1 MPFKKIQRRVSG
13 PGAYCNNYLQNSQEN
28 SEFLQLYQNQLHQS
42 SVNVG
47 YGNIVFGSN
56 NSAQPT
62 TVNCG
67 SATTTLVDKSSQR
80 TDPELINNTYNNLD
94 KASSVP
100 DENNLNFNLVKNSAK
115 SLSANNCSGAHKSVV
130 TIGGANSTENGNNGY
145 QPKYHKSDRSNNLN
159 TPATSNVTE
168 HQYVLSDLNDN
179 SNNSVRN
186 SPLFGGCKSVLQQA
200 HSLNNSNK
208 PSLNKSALLS
218 SCQGSFHSLQG
229 GLNSDNSIHVQ
240 QYGSNISSPN
250 SSSNAAAAANSQQQS
265 TSIAHLHH
273 QQLLHQR
280 QGCSITPAES
290 LNGSGTLVF
299 GRSRINSNSD
309 SINNKNNNFNKL
321 NYDKKCSS
329 SGANINIHSNN
340 RNKSNNNNNSV
351 NISSSSSSNHQSE
364 TNQLK
369 SIIELNTQV
378 SELNSKNFE
387 FNRQLS
393 APTENNNNQNNPNC
407 YSNSVYNLYSNHIL
421 SQYYTGSPNTNS
433 LNRTKKK
440 RSFKLNGR
448 LFNAASTDSI
458 RFHSN
463 LLSQNENDLRVS
475 IDNTC
480 TDSLVT
486 ALDDEALLI
495 NDYINDMAKSKVHF
509 DDVSLYGTPK
519 EEPLPS
525 IPPSTEKP
533 SSNFLKNQLQ
543 AWFQPTDNRLAMK
556 LFGSKKALVKERIR
570 QKTSGHWVIH
580 PCSSFRFYWDLCMLL
595 LLVANLIILPVAIS
609 FFNDDLST
617 RWIAFN
623 CLSDTI
629 FLVDIVVNFR
639 TGIMQQDNAEQVIL
653 DPKLIAKHYLKTWFF
668 LDLISSIPLDYI
680 FLIFNQDFSDS
691 FQILHAGR
699 ALRILR
705 LAKLLSLVRLLRLS
719 RLVRY
724 VSQWEEVYFLNMA
737 SVFMRIFNLICMML
751 LIGHWSGCL
760 QFLVPMLQG
769 FPSNSWVAINEL
781 QEAYWLEQYSWALF
795 KAMSHMLCIGYG
807 RFPPQSLTDMW
818 LTMLSMI
825 SGATCYA
832 LFLGHATNLIQSLDS
847 SRRQYREKVK
857 QVEEYMAYR
866 KLPRDM
872 RQRIT
877 EYFEHRYQGKFFDE
891 ECILGELSEKLRE
904 DVINYN
910 CRSLVA
916 SVPFFANADS
926 NFVSDVV
933 TKLRYE
939 VFQPG
944 DIVIKEG
951 TIGSKMYFIQEGIV
965 DIVMANG
972 EVATSLSDGSYF
984 GEICLLTNARR
995 VASVRAETYCNLFS
1009 LSVDHFNAVLDQYP
1023 LMRKTMETVAAERL
1037 NKIGKNPNIMSH
1049 KEESESANAE
1059 TNQISAVVNALAVE
1073 AENNLNNLSD
1083 ESGSLKKVHSDLS
1096 LAELNQSL
1104 RMSLPRPKSG
1114 EFRALFEGS
1123 SP

>member
-1 MPFKKIQRRVSG
+1 MSMRSLHRRVSHPCHG
-13 PGAYCNNYLQNSQEN
+13 IENRHVAKHEKRPSQKLETSWPFSLEGEGGGGRSVTGAGGGGGGGGGRRAPSLR
-28 SEFLQLYQNQLHQS
+28 L
-42 SVNVG
+42 VNG
-47 YGNIVFGSN
+47 R
-56 NSAQPT
+56 
-62 TVNCG
+62 
-67 SATTTLVDKSSQR
+67 ATTGV
-80 TDPELINNTYNNLD
+80 
-94 KASSVP
+94 
-100 DENNLNFNLVKNSAK
+100 
-115 SLSANNCSGAHKSVV
+115 SLHTS
-130 TIGGANSTENGNNGY
+130 STE
-145 QPKYHKSDRSNNLN
+145 
-159 TPATSNVTE
+159 
-168 HQYVLSDLNDN
+168 
-179 SNNSVRN
+179 SVR
-186 SPLFGGCKSVLQQA
+186 SP
-200 HSLNNSNK
+200 
-208 PSLNKSALLS
+208 
-218 SCQGSFHSLQG
+218 
-229 GLNSDNSIHVQ
+229 
-240 QYGSNISSPN
+240 
-250 SSSNAAAAANSQQQS
+250 
-265 TSIAHLHH
+265 HH
-273 QQLLHQR
+273 QQQAGNNNC
-280 QGCSITPAES
+280 QAGNNPAANNHPR
-290 LNGSGTLVF
+290 LNKD
-299 GRSRINSNSD
+299 D
-309 SINNKNNNFNKL
+309 SIK
-321 NYDKKCSS
+321 
-329 SGANINIHSNN
+329 
-340 RNKSNNNNNSV
+340 
-351 NISSSSSSNHQSE
+351 IS
-364 TNQLK
+364 
-369 SIIELNTQV
+369 IENT
-378 SELNSKNFE
+378 
-387 FNRQLS
+387 
-393 APTENNNNQNNPNC
+393 
-407 YSNSVYNLYSNHIL
+407 
-421 SQYYTGSPNTNS
+421 
-433 LNRTKKK
+433 
-440 RSFKLNGR
+440 
-448 LFNAASTDSI
+448 
-458 RFHSN
+458 
-463 LLSQNENDLRVS
+463 
-475 IDNTC
+475 NTC

-486 ALDDEALLI
+486 ALDDETLLI
-495 NDYINDMAKSKVHF
+495 TDFLGDTGNEMNYKGSGKVHF
-509 DDVSLYGTPK
+509 GVDDVSLYGTPK
-519 EEPLPS
+519 EELGPGLPGQEVKQS
-525 IPPSTEKP
+525 
-533 SSNFLKNQLQ
+533 FLKNQLQ
-543 AWFQPTDNRLAMK
+543 ALFQPTDNKLAMK
-556 LFGSKKALVKERIR
+556 LFGSKKALMKERIR
-570 QKTSGHWVIH
+570 QKAAGHWVIH

-629 FLVDIVVNFR
+629 FLIDIVVNFR

-653 DPKLIAKHYLKTWFF
+653 DPKLIAKHYLRTWFF

-680 FLIFNQDFSDS
+680 FLIFNQFQDFSES

-781 QEAYWLEQYSWALF
+781 QDSFWLEQYSWALF

-866 KLPRDM
+866 KLPREM

-891 ECILGELSEKLRE
+891 ELILGELSEKLRE

-944 DIVIKEG
+944 DIIIKEG

-1023 LMRKTMETVAAERL
+1023 LMRRTMESVAAERL
-1037 NKIGKNPNIMSH
+1037 NKIGKNPNLVTQR
-1049 KEESESANAE
+1049 EEDLGSESKTIN
-1059 TNQISAVVNALAVE
+1059 AVVNALAE
-1073 AENNLNNLSD
+1073 QAAHASASE
-1083 ESGSLKKVHSDLS
+1083 ESVHSM
-1096 LAELNQSL
+1096 ELRTL
-1104 RMSLPRPKSG
+1104 PACLLPRPKS
-1114 EFRALFEGS
+1114 ENNFASQELTREGRRIFHKS
-1123 SP
+1123 DTFHKDSYQ

>member
-1 MPFKKIQRRVSG
+1 MCCARYTSYLFRRVVK
-13 PGAYCNNYLQNSQEN
+13 YTC
-28 SEFLQLYQNQLHQS
+28 
-42 SVNVG
+42 
-47 YGNIVFGSN
+47 
-56 NSAQPT
+56 
-62 TVNCG
+62 
-67 SATTTLVDKSSQR
+67 
-80 TDPELINNTYNNLD
+80 ELAGRESD
-94 KASSVP
+94 A
-100 DENNLNFNLVKNSAK
+100 DM
-115 SLSANNCSGAHKSVV
+115 SLK
-130 TIGGANSTENGNNGY
+130 
-145 QPKYHKSDRSNNLN
+145 Q
-159 TPATSNVTE
+159 
-168 HQYVLSDLNDN
+168 
-179 SNNSVRN
+179 
-186 SPLFGGCKSVLQQA
+186 
-200 HSLNNSNK
+200 
-208 PSLNKSALLS
+208 
-218 SCQGSFHSLQG
+218 
-229 GLNSDNSIHVQ
+229 
-240 QYGSNISSPN
+240 
-250 SSSNAAAAANSQQQS
+250 
-265 TSIAHLHH
+265 
-273 QQLLHQR
+273 
-280 QGCSITPAES
+280 
-290 LNGSGTLVF
+290 GSGT
-299 GRSRINSNSD
+299 G
-309 SINNKNNNFNKL
+309 
-321 NYDKKCSS
+321 
-329 SGANINIHSNN
+329 
-340 RNKSNNNNNSV
+340 
-351 NISSSSSSNHQSE
+351 
-364 TNQLK
+364 
-369 SIIELNTQV
+369 
-378 SELNSKNFE
+378 
-387 FNRQLS
+387 
-393 APTENNNNQNNPNC
+393 
-407 YSNSVYNLYSNHIL
+407 
-421 SQYYTGSPNTNS
+421 
-433 LNRTKKK
+433 
-440 RSFKLNGR
+440 
-448 LFNAASTDSI
+448 
-458 RFHSN
+458 
-463 LLSQNENDLRVS
+463 
-475 IDNTC
+475 
-480 TDSLVT
+480 
-486 ALDDEALLI
+486 
-495 NDYINDMAKSKVHF
+495 KVHF
-509 DDVSLYGTPK
+509 GGLDDVSLYGTPV
-519 EEPLPS
+519 EPA
-525 IPPSTEKP
+525 PPAPDAKQG
-533 SSNFLKNQLQ
+533 FLRNQLQ
-543 AWFQPTDNRLAMK
+543 ALFQPTDNKLAMK
-556 LFGSKKALVKERIR
+556 LFGSKKALMKERIR
-570 QKTSGHWVIH
+570 QKAAGHWVIH

-629 FLVDIVVNFR
+629 FLIDIVVNFR

-653 DPKLIAKHYLKTWFF
+653 DPKLIAKHYLRTWFF

-680 FLIFNQDFSDS
+680 FLIFNQVNDFSEN

-769 FPSNSWVAINEL
+769 FPPNSWVAINEL
-781 QEAYWLEQYSWALF
+781 QEAFWLEQYSWALF

-866 KLPRDM
+866 KLPREM

-891 ECILGELSEKLRE
+891 EVILGELSEKLRE

-944 DIVIKEG
+944 DIIIKEG
-951 TIGSKMYFIQEGIV
+951 TIGNKMYFIQEGIV

-1023 LMRKTMETVAAERL
+1023 LMRRTMESVAAERL
-1037 NKIGKNPNIMSH
+1037 NKIGKNPNLVAH
-1049 KEESESANAE
+1049 REDDTTSEGN
-1059 TNQISAVVNALAVE
+1059 TINAVVNALAAE
-1073 AENNLNNLSD
+1073 AEHVSLSD
-1083 ESGSLKKVHSDLS
+1083 DSVARLSERSLG
-1096 LAELNQSL
+1096 LALQPLQAASC
-1104 RMSLPRPKSG
+1104 RMAGVALPGLGVAAALPRPKS
-1114 EFRALFEGS
+1114 EHDFS
-1123 SP
+1123 STQAQPPSLSSVGAAFHKSDAGIAP

>member
-1 MPFKKIQRRVSG
+1 MTKYGLARLALWRPRRPVTTQ
-13 PGAYCNNYLQNSQEN
+13 PTNHQEN
-28 SEFLQLYQNQLHQS
+28 NPLMYAESSLLEGEGGGGGGRSVTNAGGGGGGGGGRRAPSLRLVNGRAPTGVSLHTSSTESVRSPHHHLGQQLQ
-42 SVNVG
+42 
-47 YGNIVFGSN
+47 GSN
-56 NSAQPT
+56 
-62 TVNCG
+62 
-67 SATTTLVDKSSQR
+67 
-80 TDPELINNTYNNLD
+80 Y
-94 KASSVP
+94 
-100 DENNLNFNLVKNSAK
+100 
-115 SLSANNCSGAHKSVV
+115 
-130 TIGGANSTENGNNGY
+130 
-145 QPKYHKSDRSNNLN
+145 
-159 TPATSNVTE
+159 
-168 HQYVLSDLNDN
+168 
-179 SNNSVRN
+179 
-186 SPLFGGCKSVLQQA
+186 
-200 HSLNNSNK
+200 
-208 PSLNKSALLS
+208 
-218 SCQGSFHSLQG
+218 
-229 GLNSDNSIHVQ
+229 
-240 QYGSNISSPN
+240 
-250 SSSNAAAAANSQQQS
+250 
-265 TSIAHLHH
+265 
-273 QQLLHQR
+273 
-280 QGCSITPAES
+280 
-290 LNGSGTLVF
+290 
-299 GRSRINSNSD
+299 
-309 SINNKNNNFNKL
+309 
-321 NYDKKCSS
+321 
-329 SGANINIHSNN
+329 
-340 RNKSNNNNNSV
+340 NNNNN
-351 NISSSSSSNHQSE
+351 NNH
-364 TNQLK
+364 
-369 SIIELNTQV
+369 
-378 SELNSKNFE
+378 
-387 FNRQLS
+387 
-393 APTENNNNQNNPNC
+393 NNNNNCHAGNNPAAN
-407 YSNSVYNLYSNHIL
+407 NH
-421 SQYYTGSPNTNS
+421 PR
-433 LNRTKKK
+433 LNKD
-440 RSFKLNGR
+440 
-448 LFNAASTDSI
+448 DSI
-458 RFHSN
+458 KISI
-463 LLSQNENDLRVS
+463 ENT
-475 IDNTC
+475 NTC

-486 ALDDEALLI
+486 ALDDETLLI
-495 NDYINDMAKSKVHF
+495 TDFPGDTGNEMNYKGSGKVHF
-509 DDVSLYGTPK
+509 GVDDVSLYGTPK
-519 EEPLPS
+519 EEPGPGLPGQEVKQS
-525 IPPSTEKP
+525 
-533 SSNFLKNQLQ
+533 FLKNQLQ
-543 AWFQPTDNRLAMK
+543 ALFQPTDNKLAMK
-556 LFGSKKALVKERIR
+556 LFGSKKALMKERIR
-570 QKTSGHWVIH
+570 QKAAGHWVIH

-629 FLVDIVVNFR
+629 FLIDIVVNFR

-680 FLIFNQDFSDS
+680 FLIFNQFQDFSES

-724 VSQWEEVYFLNMA
+724 VSQWEEVYILQNLQKKRTERRGRLSSDNMSKKKSGFSKSDLIFKFLNMA

-781 QEAYWLEQYSWALF
+781 QDAYWLEQYSWALF

-866 KLPRDM
+866 KLPREM

-891 ECILGELSEKLRE
+891 ELILGELSEKLRE

-944 DIVIKEG
+944 DIIIKEG

-1023 LMRKTMETVAAERL
+1023 LMRRTMESVAAERYKLWL
-1037 NKIGKNPNIMSH
+1037 NKIGKNPNLVAH
-1049 KEESESANAE
+1049 REEDLGSESKTIN
-1059 TNQISAVVNALAVE
+1059 AVVNALAE
-1073 AENNLNNLSD
+1073 QAAHASASE
-1083 ESGSLKKVHSDLS
+1083 ESVHSM
-1096 LAELNQSL
+1096 ELRAL
-1104 RMSLPRPKSG
+1104 PACLLPRPKS
-1114 EFRALFEGS
+1114 ENNFASQDFTRESRKIFHKS
-1123 SP
+1123 DTFHKDSYQ

>member
-1 MPFKKIQRRVSG
+1 MSMRSLHRRVSHPCHG
-13 PGAYCNNYLQNSQEN
+13 NENRHAAKHEKRPSQKLETSWPFSLEGEGGGGGGRSVVSPGGGGGGGGGRRAPSLR
-28 SEFLQLYQNQLHQS
+28 L
-42 SVNVG
+42 VNG
-47 YGNIVFGSN
+47 R
-56 NSAQPT
+56 
-62 TVNCG
+62 
-67 SATTTLVDKSSQR
+67 ATTGV
-80 TDPELINNTYNNLD
+80 
-94 KASSVP
+94 
-100 DENNLNFNLVKNSAK
+100 
-115 SLSANNCSGAHKSVV
+115 SLHTS
-130 TIGGANSTENGNNGY
+130 STE
-145 QPKYHKSDRSNNLN
+145 
-159 TPATSNVTE
+159 
-168 HQYVLSDLNDN
+168 
-179 SNNSVRN
+179 SVR
-186 SPLFGGCKSVLQQA
+186 SPHHHLGQQ
-200 HSLNNSNK
+200 
-208 PSLNKSALLS
+208 
-218 SCQGSFHSLQG
+218 QG
-229 GLNSDNSIHVQ
+229 G
-240 QYGSNISSPN
+240 
-250 SSSNAAAAANSQQQS
+250 
-265 TSIAHLHH
+265 
-273 QQLLHQR
+273 
-280 QGCSITPAES
+280 
-290 LNGSGTLVF
+290 
-299 GRSRINSNSD
+299 
-309 SINNKNNNFNKL
+309 
-321 NYDKKCSS
+321 
-329 SGANINIHSNN
+329 
-340 RNKSNNNNNSV
+340 NNNNN
-351 NISSSSSSNHQSE
+351 
-364 TNQLK
+364 
-369 SIIELNTQV
+369 
-378 SELNSKNFE
+378 
-387 FNRQLS
+387 
-393 APTENNNNQNNPNC
+393 NNNNHNNNNNCHAGNNPAAN
-407 YSNSVYNLYSNHIL
+407 NH
-421 SQYYTGSPNTNS
+421 PR
-433 LNRTKKK
+433 LNKD
-440 RSFKLNGR
+440 
-448 LFNAASTDSI
+448 DSI
-458 RFHSN
+458 KISI
-463 LLSQNENDLRVS
+463 ENT
-475 IDNTC
+475 NTC

-486 ALDDEALLI
+486 ALDDETLLI
-495 NDYINDMAKSKVHF
+495 TDFVADTGNEMNYKGSGKVHF
-509 DDVSLYGTPK
+509 GVDDVSLYGTPK
-519 EEPLPS
+519 EEPGPGLPGQEVKQS
-525 IPPSTEKP
+525 
-533 SSNFLKNQLQ
+533 FLKNQLQ
-543 AWFQPTDNRLAMK
+543 ALFQPTDNKLAMK
-556 LFGSKKALVKERIR
+556 LFGSKKALMKERIR
-570 QKTSGHWVIH
+570 QKAAGHWVIH

-629 FLVDIVVNFR
+629 FLIDIVVNFR

-653 DPKLIAKHYLKTWFF
+653 DPKLIAKHYLRTWFF

-680 FLIFNQDFSDS
+680 FLIFNQFQDFSES

-781 QEAYWLEQYSWALF
+781 QDSFWLEQYSWALF

-866 KLPRDM
+866 KLPREM

-891 ECILGELSEKLRE
+891 ELILGELSEKLRE

-944 DIVIKEG
+944 DIIIKEG

-1023 LMRKTMETVAAERL
+1023 LMRRTMESVAAERL
-1037 NKIGKNPNIMSH
+1037 NKIGKNPNLVAH
-1049 KEESESANAE
+1049 REEDLGSESKTIN
-1059 TNQISAVVNALAVE
+1059 AVVNALAE
-1073 AENNLNNLSD
+1073 QAAHASASE
-1083 ESGSLKKVHSDLS
+1083 ESVHSM
-1096 LAELNQSL
+1096 ELRTL
-1104 RMSLPRPKSG
+1104 PCLLPRPKS
-1114 EFRALFEGS
+1114 ENNFASQELSREGRRIFHKS
-1123 SP
+1123 DTFHKDSYQ